1 MFLVFKMF
9 FQLQTMLQ
17 IGMFVPSYPT
27 PNSYVEI
34 ITPHIMVL
42 GGEAFGMQLAH

>member
-1 MFLVFKMF
+1 MFLVFEMF

-17 IGMFVPSYPT
+17 IECLCPLTPT

>member
-1 MFLVFKMF
+1 MFLVFPNV
-9 FQLQTMLQ
+9 LPVTNNATIECLC
-17 IGMFVPSYPT
+17 PLTPT

-34 ITPHIMVL
+34 ITPHLMVL